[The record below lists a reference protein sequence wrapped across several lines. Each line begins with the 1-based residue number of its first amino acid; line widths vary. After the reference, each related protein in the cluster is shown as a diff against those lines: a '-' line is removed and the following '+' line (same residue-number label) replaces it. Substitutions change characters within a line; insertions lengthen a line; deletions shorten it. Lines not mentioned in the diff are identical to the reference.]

1 MKISVGQKMPNST
14 LSYFGP
20 DGVSQIE
27 LIDLLKGKKV
37 VIFAL
42 PGAFTNTCSSK
53 HLPGFIEKSA
63 RIKKAAVDEIICI
76 SVNDPF
82 VMSKWGETTGAIDVG
97 IKMLADP
104 ASDFTKSIGTEF
116 TVPPIGFFN
125 RSKRCAFIVEN
136 QKIVYAYLD
145 DASGVVTGSS
155 AEAILLNLQDS

>member
-63 RIKKAAVDEIICI
+63 RIKKEGVDEIICI

-116 TVPPIGFFN
+116 TVPSIGFFN

>member
-63 RIKKAAVDEIICI
+63 RIKKEGVDEIICI

-104 ASDFTKSIGTEF
+104 ASEFTKSIGTEF

>member
-63 RIKKAAVDEIICI
+63 RIKKERVDEIICI

>member
-1 MKISVGQKMPNST
+1 MKISVGQKIPNAT
-14 LSYFGP
+14 LSFFGS
-20 DGVSQIE
+20 DGVSHIE
-27 LIDLLKGKKV
+27 LTDLLKEKKV

-53 HLPGFIEKSA
+53 HLPGFVEKSA
-63 RIKKAAVDEIICI
+63 LIKNEGVDEIICI

-82 VMSKWGETTGAIDVG
+82 VMSKWGETTGANDAG

-125 RSKRCAFIVEN
+125 RSKRCAFIVDN

-155 AEAILLNLQDS
+155 AEAVLLKLQDS

>member
-63 RIKKAAVDEIICI
+63 RIKKEGVDEIICI

-82 VMSKWGETTGAIDVG
+82 VMSKWGEITGAIDVG

>member
-1 MKISVGQKMPNST
+1 MST
-14 LSYFGP
+14 NIGNNFPSGIFLIKDSEGVKEVKTDDYFK
-20 DGVSQIE
+20 SN
-27 LIDLLKGKKV
+27 KV
-37 VIFAL
+37 VLFAL

-53 HLPGFIEKSA
+53 HLPGFIEKSSL
-63 RIKKAAVDEIICI
+63 IKNEGVDEIICI

-82 VMSKWGETTGAIDVG
+82 VMSKWGETTGANDAG

-116 TVPPIGFFN
+116 TVPPIGFFD
-125 RSKRCAFIVEN
+125 RSKRCAFIVDN

-155 AEAILLNLQDS
+155 AEAVLLKLQDS

>member
-1 MKISVGQKMPNST
+1 MNLKENDNIPNSEIFVLENGEPT
-14 LSYFGP
+14 KKN
-20 DGVSQIE
+20 IE
-27 LIDLLKGKKV
+27 EFLRSKKV

-63 RIKKAAVDEIICI
+63 RIKKEGVDEIICI

-82 VMSKWGETTGAIDVG
+82 VMSKWGEATGAIDVG

>member
-63 RIKKAAVDEIICI
+63 RIKREGVDEIICI

>member
-14 LSYFGP
+14 LSYFGA

>member
-1 MKISVGQKMPNST
+1 MKISVGQKMPNSN

-63 RIKKAAVDEIICI
+63 RIKKEGVDEIICI

>member
-42 PGAFTNTCSSK
+42 PGAFTNTCSIK

-63 RIKKAAVDEIICI
+63 RIKKEGVDEIICI

>member
-63 RIKKAAVDEIICI
+63 RIKKEGVDEVICI

-82 VMSKWGETTGAIDVG
+82 VMSKWGETTGAVDVG

>member
-63 RIKKAAVDEIICI
+63 RIKKEGVDEIICI

-82 VMSKWGETTGAIDVG
+82 VMSKWGEATGAIDVG

-125 RSKRCAFIVEN
+125 RSKRCAFIVES

>member
-14 LSYFGP
+14 LSYFGA

-63 RIKKAAVDEIICI
+63 RIKKEGVDEIICI

-82 VMSKWGETTGAIDVG
+82 VMSKWGEATGAIDVG

>member
-63 RIKKAAVDEIICI
+63 RIKKEGVDEIICI

-82 VMSKWGETTGAIDVG
+82 VMSKWGETTGDIDVG

>member
-63 RIKKAAVDEIICI
+63 RIKKEGVDEIICI

-82 VMSKWGETTGAIDVG
+82 VMSKWGEATGAIDVG

>member
-63 RIKKAAVDEIICI
+63 RIKKEGVDEIICI

-82 VMSKWGETTGAIDVG
+82 VMSKWGEITGAIDAG
-97 IKMLADP
+97 IKTLADP
-104 ASDFTKSIGTEF
+104 ASDFTKSVGTEF

-155 AEAILLNLQDS
+155 ADAILLNLQDS

>member
-1 MKISVGQKMPNST
+1 MKISVGQKMPNAT
-14 LSYFGP
+14 LSYFGSE
-20 DGVSQIE
+20 GVSQIE

>member
-27 LIDLLKGKKV
+27 LIDLLNGKKV

-63 RIKKAAVDEIICI
+63 RIKKEGVDEIICI

>member
-63 RIKKAAVDEIICI
+63 RIKKEGVDEIICI

-136 QKIVYAYLD
+136 QKILYAYLD

>member
-63 RIKKAAVDEIICI
+63 RIKKEGVDEIICI

-82 VMSKWGETTGAIDVG
+82 VMSKWGETTGAIDGG
-97 IKMLADP
+97 IKRLAD
-104 ASDFTKSIGTEF
+104 AGSDFIKLIGTGF

>member
-1 MKISVGQKMPNST
+1 MPNST

-20 DGVSQIE
+20 DGGSQIE

-63 RIKKAAVDEIICI
+63 RIKKEGVDEIICI

>member
-1 MKISVGQKMPNST
+1 MKISVGQKIPNAT

-20 DGVSQIE
+20 DGVTHIE
-27 LIDLLKGKKV
+27 LTDLLIEKRV

-53 HLPGFIEKSA
+53 HLPGFIEKSSL
-63 RIKKAAVDEIICI
+63 IKKEGVNEIICI

-82 VMSKWGETTGAIDVG
+82 VMSKWGETTGANDAG

-125 RSKRCAFIVEN
+125 RSKRCAFIVDN
-136 QKIVYAYLD
+136 QEIVYAYLD

-155 AEAILLNLQDS
+155 AEAVLLKLQDS

>member
-63 RIKKAAVDEIICI
+63 RIKKEGVDEIICI

-116 TVPPIGFFN
+116 TVLPIGFFN

>member
-14 LSYFGP
+14 LSYFGA

-63 RIKKAAVDEIICI
+63 RIKKEGVDEIICI

-104 ASDFTKSIGTEF
+104 ASEFTKSIGTEF

>member
-14 LSYFGP
+14 FSYFGP
-20 DGVSQIE
+20 DGVAQIE

-63 RIKKAAVDEIICI
+63 RIKKEGVDEIICI

>member
-63 RIKKAAVDEIICI
+63 RIKKEGVDEIICI

-97 IKMLADP
+97 IKMLADH

>member
-63 RIKKAAVDEIICI
+63 RIKKEGVDEIICI

-82 VMSKWGETTGAIDVG
+82 VMSKWGETTGAVDVG

-125 RSKRCAFIVEN
+125 RSKRCAIIVEN

>member
-63 RIKKAAVDEIICI
+63 RIKKEGVDEIICI

-82 VMSKWGETTGAIDVG
+82 VMSKWGETTGVIDVG
-97 IKMLADP
+97 IKMLSDP

>member
-63 RIKKAAVDEIICI
+63 RFKKEGVDEIICI

>member
-14 LSYFGP
+14 LSYFGA

-53 HLPGFIEKSA
+53 QLPGFIEIRA
-63 RIKKAAVDEIICI
+63 RIKKEGVDEIICI